1 MPETAI
7 PTSRPR
13 VLSGMRPT
21 GKLHLGNYVGALANW
36 VKLQDQDQYE
46 CYFFIADWHALT
58 TDYADPGRL
67 KLNTL
72 DAALDWL
79 AAGLNPEK
87 STIFIQSHVP
97 QHAELHLLF
106 SMITPLGWLER
117 VPTYKEQQE
126 NIVGKDLSTY
136 GFLGYPLL
144 QAADILIY
152 QADYVPV
159 GQDQVAHVE
168 LTREVARR
176 FNSMYRSKIFPEPDA
191 LLTPSPKLLGTDGRK
206 MSKSYGNTIGIS
218 EPPASVAFKIHTM
231 STGGQRVRQTDPGNP
246 DLCPVGD
253 LHKVFSSPKVV
264 EETRKGCMTATISCE
279 FCKIDAGRSVCAVT
293 EPIHNRRMR
302 LESKIDETWEMLR
315 GQSVKA
321 ATRAEE
327 TMLSVRTVFDL
338 SRDLG
343 SVRRHF
349 GATED
354 ALKRAR
360 DLSRYSSWWNLPSDQ
375 QSKLLR
381 DYWRSNL
388 LPMDIQLSQES
399 NRVFAS
405 LDRELEEPFLTGK
418 NKRALVTVAAAQQE
432 PSGWHFRIPARTYE
446 VWTLLCWGGD
456 YKLYDFVVPQKF
468 YSQPFSQAK
477 KLTKESSIHIRVWK
491 FGQKWNLNFENLLAR
506 EETGNAIVVQA
517 NEPID
522 ITGLLG
528 NYEPLQ

>member
-1 MPETAI
+1 
-7 PTSRPR
+7 
-13 VLSGMRPT
+13 MRPT
-21 GKLHLGNYVGALANW
+21 GKVHLGNYMGALANW
-36 VKLQDQDQYE
+36 VKLQDQDQYD

-79 AAGLNPEK
+79 AAGLDPEK

-126 NIVGKDLSTY
+126 NITGKDLSTY

-176 FNSMYRSKIFPEPDA
+176 FNSMYRSRIFPEPDA
-191 LLTPSPKLLGTDGRK
+191 LLTPSPKLPGTDGRK

-218 EPPASVAFKIHTM
+218 EPPASVALKVQTM

-246 DLCPVGD
+246 DLCPVGE
-253 LHKVFSSPKVV
+253 LHKVLSSPEVI
-264 EETRKGCMTATISCE
+264 EQTRKGCMTAAIPCE
-279 FCKIDAGRSVCAVT
+279 FCKIDAARSVCAVT
-293 EPIHNRRMR
+293 EPIHNRRML

-327 TMLSVRTVFDL
+327 TMLSVRAVFDL

-343 SVRRHF
+343 SVRRHYL
-349 GATED
+349 ATEAD
-354 ALKRAR
+354 RQKSR
-360 DLSRYSSWWNLPSDQ
+360 DLGAHADWWNLADAERG
-375 QSKLLR
+375 KRLR
-381 DYWRSNL
+381 DYWRNNL
-388 LPMDIQLSQES
+388 VPFDLQLSQES
-399 NRVFAS
+399 NRVFRTPE
-405 LDRELEEPFLTGK
+405 RELEEPLLSQK
-418 NKRALVTVAAAQQE
+418 NKRVFVTTSRDIVSPNE
-432 PSGWHFRIPARTYE
+432 WHFDIPAKSYE
-446 VWTLLCWGGD
+446 VWTLICWRKED
-456 YKLYDFVVPQKF
+456 YRLDDFVIPQKF
-468 YSQPFSQAK
+468 FAQPFGQAK
-477 KLTKESSIHIRVWK
+477 KAGKKDDKIPARVVRGDGDRFFLSIA
-491 FGQKWNLNFENLLAR
+491 GSGS
-506 EETGNAIVVQA
+506 EE
-517 NEPID
+517 
-522 ITGLLG
+522 ITELCG